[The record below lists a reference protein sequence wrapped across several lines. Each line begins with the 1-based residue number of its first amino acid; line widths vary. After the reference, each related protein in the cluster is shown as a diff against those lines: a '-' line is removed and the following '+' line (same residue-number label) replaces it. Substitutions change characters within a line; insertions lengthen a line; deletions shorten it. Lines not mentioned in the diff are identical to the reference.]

1 MAASR
6 QAWYRRS
13 SELHTFICRP
23 PADYRLPGSQ
33 DLGPKA
39 DTHSNTPTPTRPHLP
54 TVTLPGPSIHKP
66 SQHAIQVNKRPRE
79 FSIYGTKALADFPRN
94 LKQNEIMYRS

>member
-1 MAASR
+1 MQAAILDKLRVLHLDWKAVRRRLCSTLGG
-6 QAWYRRS
+6 AWIQETS
-13 SELHTFICRP
+13 KPGPHSDT
-23 PADYRLPGSQ
+23 LP
-33 DLGPKA
+33 
-39 DTHSNTPTPTRPHLP
+39 PTRPHLLIVP
-54 TVTLPGPSIHKP
+54 LPGPSIHKP